1 VTASD
6 RRIRLLLAYDG
17 TDFAG
22 WQFQPG
28 LRTVQGELIEILT
41 RLQGGGKIS
50 LRGAGRTDAGVHA
63 EGQVADCMIRCRLG
77 DRDLLQALRRMLPGD
92 LRPIVLNTVPNRF
105 HSQYMARWKTYRYVL
120 DHTPHADPFAARF
133 SCHCPD
139 DVDFDAMARAVSLLQ
154 GRRDWSGFAG
164 VAAPIGNR
172 MRNLTMAEMTRPSEW
187 RTTFRFRADG
197 FLNHM
202 VRNMV
207 GAVLEIGRGRFG
219 VERIKEIL
227 YTGNRYLAGKIA
239 PSRGLCLEQ
248 VEYDPP
254 FAGS

>member
-1 VTASD
+1 MV
-6 RRIRLLLAYDG
+6 LAYDG
-17 TDFAG
+17 TGFAG

-28 LRTVQGELIEILT
+28 LRTVQGELIAILT

-63 EGQVADCMIRCRLG
+63 EGQVADCLIRCRLP
-77 DRDLLQALRRMLPGD
+77 DRDLLFALRRMLPED
-92 LRPIVLNTVPNRF
+92 LRPMVLDTVPAGF
-105 HSQYMARWKTYRYVL
+105 HSQHMARGKTYRYVL
-120 DHTPHADPFAARF
+120 DHSPHADPFAVRT
-133 SCHCPD
+133 SRHCPGPL
-139 DVDFDAMARAVSLLQ
+139 DFDAMEDAVSRLP

-164 VAAPIGNR
+164 VAAPEGNR
-172 MRNLTMAEMTRPSEW
+172 VRNLTLAELRRDSEW

-207 GAVLEIGRGRFG
+207 GAVLEIGSGRFG
-219 VERIKEIL
+219 VERIEEIL

-239 PSRGLCLEQ
+239 PSRGLTLES
-248 VEYDPP
+248 VEYDTP
-254 FAGS
+254 AGGC